1 MDNATPHGYEQS
13 PTPYIPATPYLQIT
27 HACRGCSGSPHSVR
41 LAETIAN
48 ADATPTGLT
57 NVANEVGHNRLMR
70 NHQRREQ

>member
-48 ADATPTGLT
+48 ADGSVYGSESRYPDRADKCG
-57 NVANEVGHNRLMR
+57 E
-70 NHQRREQ
+70 